1 MGYSNGS
8 DAVPSNLRE
17 LGTKEKSLPACRSAA
32 FLILR
37 EHHMPK
43 EFKDIE
49 GLVGI
54 LNSRGVETNE
64 NTAPALIR
72 ESYYAIINGYKDT
85 FLDRE
90 AMQRSDE
97 DVYKPGTTFAQIYDL
112 FLFDRE
118 MRSAVFPFLTKAE
131 SIMKNAV
138 VYSFC
143 DRHRAIDAY
152 LRKSSYV
159 NAKDMLVPAGYKGD
173 RTELHDRN
181 LSNLLRILRKKLKV
195 NDRTPMFI
203 RHYLERHGEVPLWV
217 LQNDLTFGNV
227 EHFYQLQTRGV
238 QNQACRIIGGVAGH
252 GARIGALQLLT
263 AFEILVGFRNICAH
277 ADRFYCASVKGAHVD
292 KMLSMLMLVLPSDE
306 LEVLEARMSAIVKMF
321 GGRIDPRA
329 LNSMY
334 TDTKDIPEEYR

>member
-1 MGYSNGS
+1 
-8 DAVPSNLRE
+8 
-17 LGTKEKSLPACRSAA
+17 
-32 FLILR
+32 
-37 EHHMPK
+37 MPK

-54 LNSRGVETNE
+54 LNSRGVETDE

-90 AMQRSDE
+90 AMQSSDE
-97 DVYKPGTTFAQIYDL
+97 DVYKPGTTFTQIYDL

-143 DRHRAIDAY
+143 DRYRAIDAY
-152 LRKSSYV
+152 LKTSSYV
-159 NAKDMLVPAGYKGD
+159 NAKDMLVPARYRGD
-173 RTELHDRN
+173 RAELHERN
-181 LSNLLRILRKKLKV
+181 LKNLLRILRKKLKV

-217 LQNDLTFGNV
+217 LQNDLTFGNM

-238 QNQACRIIGGVAGH
+238 QNQACRIIGDVAGH
-252 GARIGALQLLT
+252 GVRIGALQLLT

-277 ADRFYCASVKGAHVD
+277 EDRFYCASVKGAHVD
-292 KMLSMLMLVLPSDE
+292 KMLSMLMLVLPDDE
-306 LEVLEARMSAIVKMF
+306 LRDLQARLICVIDMF
-321 GGRIDPRA
+321 IRRVDPRA
-329 LNSMY
+329 MNSMY
-334 TDTKDIPEEYR
+334 SNPDDIPDEFR